1 MKKQAWNF
9 IKKTLIIGTK
19 VNVKYKC
26 LFVLFW
32 YLKEKWRHFFLFSLY
47 YIEYF
52 PNILDWHLQKYISLV
67 YFRVTPNFADD
78 IKIYTSELKSSYT
91 IATIFDRIFKELRF
105 LHVKFSSCRAEGTI
119 MISSSKIRD
128 CFWAALFFLPRVY
141 HSWIFVSMNL
151 IKDASKDLG
160 LPHCTLSFKC
170 DLCSKSPFK
179 NLDLTSK
186 YLSESIEETLPERIY
201 IPIMAMFTFQLDN
214 TKR

>member
-1 MKKQAWNF
+1 M
-9 IKKTLIIGTK
+9 
-19 VNVKYKC
+19 
-26 LFVLFW
+26 
-32 YLKEKWRHFFLFSLY
+32 
-47 YIEYF
+47 
-52 PNILDWHLQKYISLV
+52 
-67 YFRVTPNFADD
+67 TPTFADD

-170 DLCSKSPFK
+170 DLCSESPFK

-201 IPIMAMFTFQLDN
+201 NPIMPMGFSAMFTFQLDN

>member
-1 MKKQAWNF
+1 M
-9 IKKTLIIGTK
+9 
-19 VNVKYKC
+19 
-26 LFVLFW
+26 
-32 YLKEKWRHFFLFSLY
+32 Y

-160 LPHCTLSFKC
+160 LPHCTLSSKC
-170 DLCSKSPFK
+170 DLRSKSPFK

-201 IPIMAMFTFQLDN
+201 IPIMALGFLAMFTFQQNN